1 MSEKIRLGVSA
12 CLLGQKVRY
21 DGQHKFDAFV
31 VETLGKFVEYVPV
44 CPEVECG
51 MPVPRESMRLVGTV
65 EDPRLITHKS
75 GMDMTDQLVTWARC
89 RVVELEKENLCGF
102 IFKSRSPS
110 SGMERVKVYDIKGGM
125 AGRSPGLFARE
136 FLRHFPLLPA
146 EDEGRLQDPELRENF
161 IERIFTLKRYRDA
174 VGDRATIAC
183 LMKFHE
189 QHKFL
194 IQSHSTE
201 LSREMGRMLA
211 GADRKSAAGLRG
223 PYEAAL
229 LSALRLLATPS
240 KHANVLQHMVGF
252 MKKQLTGDEKA
263 ELLEL
268 IDAMRAGL
276 VPLIVPVTLL
286 KHHVRKHAVVYL
298 RDQVYL
304 NPHPLELK
312 LRNHA

>member
-1 MSEKIRLGVSA
+1 MTERMRLGVSA
-12 CLLGQKVRY
+12 CLLGQRVRY
-21 DGQHKFDAFV
+21 DGQHKFDAFIA
-31 VETLGKFVEYVPV
+31 ETLGKYVEYVPV
-44 CPEVECG
+44 CPEMECG

-65 EDPRLITHKS
+65 EDPRLVTHRT
-75 GMDMTDQLVTWARC
+75 GVDMTEQLVTWARR
-89 RVVELEKENLCGF
+89 RVVELEKEDLCGF

-110 SGMERVKVYDIKGGM
+110 SGMERVKVYNGLGGM
-125 AGRSPGLFARE
+125 SGRSPGLFARE

-161 IERIFTLKRYRDA
+161 IERIFTLNRYRAA
-174 VGDRATIAC
+174 VAASPSVAA

-201 LSREMGRMLA
+201 LSREMGRLLA
-211 GADRKSAAGLRG
+211 GADRRSVAPVRKQ
-223 PYEAAL
+223 YEDAL
-229 LSALRLLATPS
+229 LSALKLIATPA
-240 KHANVLQHMVGF
+240 KHANVLQHMLGF
-252 MKKQLTGDEKA
+252 LKKQLTGDEKT
-263 ELLEL
+263 EMLDL
-268 IDAMRAGL
+268 IDHMRAGL
-276 VPLIVPVTLL
+276 LPLIVPVTLI
-286 KHHVRKHAVVYL
+286 KHHVRKHDVAYL